1 MTEATCIIGAS
12 GFIGGKTLARLLRE
26 PEAGSVRVLVHRSPV
41 DPHPG
46 MNSVQGD
53 ASDLDSLERLLDL
66 EAVVLNFAYGGEGAG
81 ERVARAL
88 GTACA
93 RRGVRRLVH
102 VSTCSVYGTTSGQ
115 VIDEASPCAPA
126 TAYERAKRAVEE
138 VLQAEAHG
146 RYELVILRPT
156 AVFGPGGKNL
166 ETLALR
172 VLRQSW
178 PRRYLR
184 ACAMGRRR
192 MHAVD
197 VECVAAAV
205 LFLASAP
212 LEAPVERFIV
222 SQDDE
227 PMNDY
232 RSIEAFLV
240 RRFGAAPY
248 PLAPVAPPPFLLS
261 AGLRL
266 AGRSVTDP
274 LRSYSAAKL
283 ASCGFRRPRGFQDAL
298 EEYAGWLEQ
307 RETGQATHARA

>member
-1 MTEATCIIGAS
+1 MTSLICMIGAS
-12 GFIGGKTLARLLRE
+12 GFLGGRTLRRAHCDDRIRL
-26 PEAGSVRVLVHRSPV
+26 RVLVHGRAIAHLAAV
-41 DPHPG
+41 E
-46 MNSVQGD
+46 SVRGD
-53 ASDLDSLERLLDL
+53 AADQDSLERLLEP
-66 EAVVLNFAYGGEGAG
+66 EAVALNFAYGGDEAG
-81 ERVARAL
+81 ERIARAL
-88 GTACA
+88 GGACA
-93 RRGVRRLVH
+93 RRKVRRLVH
-102 VSTCSVYGTTSGQ
+102 VSTCSVYGTTPGQ

-126 TAYERAKRAVEE
+126 TTYERAKRAVEE
-138 VLQAEAHG
+138 ILQAEAHG

-197 VECVAAAV
+197 VECVAAAA

-232 RSIEAFLV
+232 RSIEAFFV

-248 PLAPVAPPPFLLS
+248 PLAPVAPPPFLLL

-266 AGRSVTDP
+266 AGRSVTEP

-283 ASCGFRRPRGFQDAL
+283 ASRGFRKPRGFQDAL
-298 EEYAGWLEQ
+298 EEYAAWLQQ
-307 RETGQATHARA
+307 RETDQASHARA